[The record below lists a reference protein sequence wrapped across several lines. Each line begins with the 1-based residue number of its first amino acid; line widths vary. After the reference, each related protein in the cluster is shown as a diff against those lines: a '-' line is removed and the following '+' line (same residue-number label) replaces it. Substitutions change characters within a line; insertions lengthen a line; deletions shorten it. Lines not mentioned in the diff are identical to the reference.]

1 MLFCFLI
8 VQFDCKGVFMLRL
21 LLIIISLLFITN
33 TKAILAQNINPK
45 YDSLLAKKLGA
56 DEHGMKKY
64 VFVLIKSGANT
75 STDKAYK
82 DSCFAGHF
90 RNINKLAAQGKLIVA
105 GPIQKNEKAIRGI
118 FILDVLD
125 FEEAK
130 ILLADDTAIKEGFL
144 DYDLFFWY
152 GSAALPM
159 YLETSEKINKFD
171 IK

>member
-1 MLFCFLI
+1 
-8 VQFDCKGVFMLRL
+8 MLRL
-21 LLIIISLLFITN
+21 ILLVFIFIFVAN
-33 TKAILAQNINPK
+33 TKDLFAQNINPK

-56 DEHGMKKY
+56 DDYGMKKY
-64 VFVLIKSGANT
+64 VFVLIKSGTNT

-90 RNINKLAAQGKLIVA
+90 RNINKLAAEGKLIVA

-118 FILDVLD
+118 FILDAVD

-130 ILLADDTAIKEGFL
+130 TLLADDTAIKEGFL
-144 DYDLFFWY
+144 DYDLFSWY
-152 GSAALPM
+152 GSAALPI